1 MVKFAGFNDAY
12 KEKPP
17 FMGKLANLG
26 GKLPSQKFI
35 ENNPPKTKVVSEK
48 PKNEPKVSKFLKFS

>member
-1 MVKFAGFNDAY
+1 
-12 KEKPP
+12 
-17 FMGKLANLG
+17 MGKLANLG